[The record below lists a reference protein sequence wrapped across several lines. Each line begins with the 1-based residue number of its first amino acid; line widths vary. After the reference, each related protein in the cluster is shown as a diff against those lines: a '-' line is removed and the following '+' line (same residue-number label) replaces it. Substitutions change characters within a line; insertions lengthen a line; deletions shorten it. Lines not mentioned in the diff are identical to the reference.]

1 MQYIKSYISG
11 MEFTL
16 EEMRGQLAKLKT
28 RISAACAQAGRSR
41 ESVLLVWVSKF
52 HPAEAVEN
60 AIALGA
66 KVFGENRVQE
76 AESKFSERRVALDG
90 STVQCH
96 VIGPVQS
103 NKLKKAAIVADC
115 IHSIASMEAVEKL
128 EKVCAALP
136 GEKVAVHPG
145 EKVAASGKT
154 LEILFQV
161 NAGEEETKSGLDVAN
176 ADAFLAELER
186 VAGACGPDGRSEKFP
201 HLKFRGLMTIGKNT
215 GVAEDSRECFAF
227 LRNLQQKYL
236 ARGGVFA
243 NFDQLSMGM
252 TGDLEVAIEEGST
265 MIRVGT
271 ALFGERDYSKPVND
285 PV

>member
-1 MQYIKSYISG
+1 

-16 EEMRGQLAKLKT
+16 DEMREHLAALEA
-28 RISAACAQAGRSR
+28 RIGEACKIAGRSR
-41 ESVLLVWVSKF
+41 ESVKLVWVSKF

-66 KVFGENRVQE
+66 TDFGENRVQE
-76 AESKFSERRVALDG
+76 AELKFSEPRMAKDG
-90 STVQCH
+90 SRVRCH

-115 IHSIASMEAVEKL
+115 IHSIASIEAVEKL

-136 GEKVAVHPG
+136 GENGA
-145 EKVAASGKT
+145 GKI
-154 LEILFQV
+154 LDILFQV
-161 NAGEEETKSGLDVAN
+161 NAGEEETKSGLDVHEAE
-176 ADAFLAELER
+176 AFLESLAARGET
-186 VAGACGPDGRSEKFP
+186 AFP
-201 HLKFRGLMTIGKNT
+201 HLRFRGLMTIGKNT

-227 LRNLQQKYL
+227 LRGLRDKFL
-236 ARGGVFA
+236 ARGGAFA
-243 NFDQLSMGM
+243 HFDQLSMGM

-271 ALFGERDYSKPVND
+271 ALFGERDYNR
-285 PV
+285 

>member
-1 MQYIKSYISG
+1 

-16 EEMRGQLAKLKT
+16 EEMREHLAALEA
-28 RISAACAQAGRSR
+28 RISEACKVAGRSR
-41 ESVLLVWVSKF
+41 DAVKLVWVSKF

-66 KVFGENRVQE
+66 TDFGENRVQE
-76 AESKFSERRVALDG
+76 AELKFSAPRMAKDG
-90 STVQCH
+90 SRVRCH

-115 IHSIASMEAVEKL
+115 IHSIASIEAVEKL
-128 EKVCAALP
+128 ERVCAALP
-136 GEKVAVHPG
+136 SNGGSGEQ
-145 EKVAASGKT
+145 GKI
-154 LEILFQV
+154 LDILFQV
-161 NAGEEETKSGLDVAN
+161 NAGEEETKSGLDVHEAE
-176 ADAFLAELER
+176 AFLNGLAEK
-186 VAGACGPDGRSEKFP
+186 AGAASDGKSENFP
-201 HLKFRGLMTIGKNT
+201 HLRFRGLMTIGKNT

-227 LRNLQQKYL
+227 LRNLQQKFL
-236 ARGGVFA
+236 AKGGVFA

-271 ALFGERDYSKPVND
+271 ALFGERDYGKPVND

>member
-1 MQYIKSYISG
+1 

-16 EEMRGQLAKLKT
+16 EEMREHLAALEA
-28 RISAACAQAGRSR
+28 RITEACKVAGRSR
-41 ESVLLVWVSKF
+41 DSVKLVWVSKF
-52 HPAEAVEN
+52 HPAEAVAN

-66 KVFGENRVQE
+66 TDFGENRVQE
-76 AESKFSERRVALDG
+76 AELKFSEPLTAKDG
-90 STVQCH
+90 SRVRCH

-115 IHSIASMEAVEKL
+115 IHSIASIEAVEKL
-128 EKVCAALP
+128 EKVCAAQD
-136 GEKVAVHPG
+136 KV
-145 EKVAASGKT
+145 
-154 LEILFQV
+154 LEILFQI
-161 NAGEEETKSGLDVAN
+161 NAGEEETKSGLDVHEAENFLNDLESRGAN
-176 ADAFLAELER
+176 A
-186 VAGACGPDGRSEKFP
+186 FP
-201 HLKFRGLMTIGKNT
+201 HLRFRGLMTIGKNT

-227 LRNLQQKYL
+227 LRNLQQKFL
-236 ARGGVFA
+236 AKGGAFA
-243 NFDQLSMGM
+243 DFDQLSMGM

>member
-1 MQYIKSYISG
+1 
-11 MEFTL
+11 MEFTRDEMAAHLAVL
-16 EEMRGQLAKLKT
+16 EN
-28 RISAACAQAGRSR
+28 RIGEACRVAGRTR
-41 ESVLLVWVSKF
+41 ESVNLVWVSKF

-76 AESKFSERRVALDG
+76 AESKFSVRRFAKDG
-90 STVQCH
+90 TPVQCH

-115 IHSIASMEAVEKL
+115 IHSIACIEAVEKL
-128 EKVCAALP
+128 EKVCAGLALP
-136 GEKVAVHPG
+136 GAGNVA
-145 EKVAASGKT
+145 ENVAGNVAGGKI
-154 LEILFQV
+154 LDILFQV

-176 ADAFLAELER
+176 AEAFLAELESR
-186 VAGACGPDGRSEKFP
+186 AGACDAEGKSEKFP
-201 HLKFRGLMTIGKNT
+201 HLRFRGLMTIGKNT

-227 LRNLQQKYL
+227 LRNLRDKFR

-243 NFDQLSMGM
+243 KFDQLSMGM
-252 TGDLEVAIEEGST
+252 TGDLEVAIEEGAT

-271 ALFGERDYSKPVND
+271 ALFGERDYTH
-285 PV
+285 

>member
-1 MQYIKSYISG
+1 

-16 EEMRGQLAKLKT
+16 EEMREHLAALEA
-28 RISAACAQAGRSR
+28 RISEACKIAGRSR
-41 ESVLLVWVSKF
+41 DSVKLVWVSKF
-52 HPAEAVEN
+52 HPAEAVAN

-66 KVFGENRVQE
+66 TDFGENRVQE
-76 AESKFSERRVALDG
+76 AELKFSQPLTAKDG
-90 STVQCH
+90 SRVRCH

-115 IHSIASMEAVEKL
+115 IHSIASIEAVDKL
-128 EKVCAALP
+128 EKVCAAQD
-136 GEKVAVHPG
+136 KI
-145 EKVAASGKT
+145 
-154 LEILFQV
+154 LEILFQI
-161 NAGEEETKSGLDVAN
+161 NAGEEETKSGLDVHEAENFLNDLEARGAN
-176 ADAFLAELER
+176 A
-186 VAGACGPDGRSEKFP
+186 FP
-201 HLKFRGLMTIGKNT
+201 HLRFRGLMTIGKNT

-227 LRNLQQKYL
+227 LRNLQQKFL
-236 ARGGVFA
+236 AKGGAFA
-243 NFDQLSMGM
+243 HFDQLSMGM

>member
-1 MQYIKSYISG
+1 

-16 EEMRGQLAKLKT
+16 DEMREHLAALEA
-28 RISAACAQAGRSR
+28 RISEACRIAGRSR
-41 ESVLLVWVSKF
+41 ESVQLVWVSKF

-76 AESKFSERRVALDG
+76 AESKFSERRAALDG
-90 STVQCH
+90 SPVQCH

-128 EKVCAALP
+128 EKVCASLP
-136 GEKVAVHPG
+136 AGNGAANGNGAVSG
-145 EKVAASGKT
+145 GKT

-176 ADAFLAELER
+176 ADAFLAELEGC
-186 VAGACGPDGRSEKFP
+186 VFP

-236 ARGGVFA
+236 AKGGVFA
-243 NFDQLSMGM
+243 DFDQLSMGM

>member
-1 MQYIKSYISG
+1 

-16 EEMRGQLAKLKT
+16 EEMRGHLATLEA
-28 RISAACAQAGRSR
+28 RIAEACKIAGRSR
-41 ESVLLVWVSKF
+41 ESVKLVWVSKF

-60 AIALGA
+60 AISLGA
-66 KVFGENRVQE
+66 TDFGENRVQE
-76 AESKFSERRVALDG
+76 AELKFSAPRMAKDG
-90 STVQCH
+90 SRVRCH

-115 IHSIASMEAVEKL
+115 IHSIASIEAVEKL
-128 EKVCAALP
+128 ERVCAALP
-136 GEKVAVHPG
+136 GNGGSG
-145 EKVAASGKT
+145 EQGKI
-154 LEILFQV
+154 LDILFQV
-161 NAGEEETKSGLDVAN
+161 NAGEEETKSGLDVHEAE
-176 ADAFLAELER
+176 AFLADLEKR
-186 VAGACGPDGRSEKFP
+186 AGAASADGKSENFP
-201 HLKFRGLMTIGKNT
+201 HLRFRGLMTIGKNT

-227 LRNLQQKYL
+227 LRGLQQKFL
-236 ARGGVFA
+236 AKGGAFA
-243 NFDQLSMGM
+243 KFDQLSMGM

>member
-1 MQYIKSYISG
+1 

-16 EEMRGQLAKLKT
+16 DEMREHLAALEA
-28 RISAACAQAGRSR
+28 RISEACKIAGRSR
-41 ESVLLVWVSKF
+41 ESVKLVWVSKF

-66 KVFGENRVQE
+66 TDFGENRVQE
-76 AESKFSERRVALDG
+76 AELKFSEPRMAKDG
-90 STVQCH
+90 SRVRCH

-115 IHSIASMEAVEKL
+115 IHSIASVEALEKL

-136 GEKVAVHPG
+136 GENGA
-145 EKVAASGKT
+145 GKI
-154 LEILFQV
+154 LDILFQV
-161 NAGEEETKSGLDVAN
+161 NAGEEETKSGLDVHEAE
-176 ADAFLAELER
+176 AFLESLAARGET
-186 VAGACGPDGRSEKFP
+186 AFP
-201 HLKFRGLMTIGKNT
+201 HLRFRGLMTIGKNT

-227 LRNLQQKYL
+227 LRALQQKFF
-236 ARGGVFA
+236 AKGGAFA
-243 NFDQLSMGM
+243 HFDQLSMGM

-271 ALFGERDYSKPVND
+271 ALFGERDYSRPVND

>member
-1 MQYIKSYISG
+1 

-16 EEMRGQLAKLKT
+16 EEMREHLATLEA
-28 RISAACAQAGRSR
+28 RISNACKIAGRSR
-41 ESVLLVWVSKF
+41 ESVKLVWVSKF

-60 AIALGA
+60 AISLGA
-66 KVFGENRVQE
+66 TDFGENRVQE
-76 AESKFSERRVALDG
+76 AELKFSSPRTALDG
-90 STVQCH
+90 SCVRCH

-136 GEKVAVHPG
+136 GDGTGAPQ
-145 EKVAASGKT
+145 GKF
-154 LEILFQV
+154 LDILFQV
-161 NAGEEETKSGLDVAN
+161 NAGEEETKSGLDIHEAET
-176 ADAFLAELER
+176 FLNNLEAR
-186 VAGACGPDGRSEKFP
+186 GAAAFP
-201 HLKFRGLMTIGKNT
+201 HLRFRGLMTIGKNT

-227 LRNLQQKYL
+227 LRNLQQKFL
-236 ARGGVFA
+236 AKGGVFS

-271 ALFGERDYSKPVND
+271 ALFGERDYSK
-285 PV
+285 

>member
-1 MQYIKSYISG
+1 

-16 EEMRGQLAKLKT
+16 EEMREHLAALEA
-28 RISAACAQAGRSR
+28 RITEACKVAGRSR
-41 ESVLLVWVSKF
+41 DSVKLVWVSKF
-52 HPAEAVEN
+52 HPAEAVAN

-66 KVFGENRVQE
+66 TDFGENRVQE
-76 AESKFSERRVALDG
+76 AELKFSQPLTAKDG
-90 STVQCH
+90 SRVRCH

-115 IHSIASMEAVEKL
+115 IHSIASIEAVEKL
-128 EKVCAALP
+128 EKVCAAQD
-136 GEKVAVHPG
+136 KV
-145 EKVAASGKT
+145 
-154 LEILFQV
+154 LEILFQI
-161 NAGEEETKSGLDVAN
+161 NAGEEETKSGLDVHEAENFLNDLESRGAN
-176 ADAFLAELER
+176 A
-186 VAGACGPDGRSEKFP
+186 FP
-201 HLKFRGLMTIGKNT
+201 HLRFRGLMTIGKNT

-227 LRNLQQKYL
+227 LRNLQQKFL
-236 ARGGVFA
+236 AKGGAFA

-271 ALFGERDYSKPVND
+271 ALFGERDYSKPIND

>member
-1 MQYIKSYISG
+1 
-11 MEFTL
+11 MEFSL
-16 EEMRGQLAKLKT
+16 DEMREHLTALEA
-28 RISAACAQAGRSR
+28 RITEACKIAGRSR
-41 ESVLLVWVSKF
+41 DSVKLVWVSKF

-66 KVFGENRVQE
+66 TDFGENRVQE
-76 AESKFSERRVALDG
+76 AELKFSEPRKALNGERVR
-90 STVQCH
+90 CH

-115 IHSIASMEAVEKL
+115 IHSIASIEAVEKL
-128 EKVCAALP
+128 EKVCAAKN
-136 GEKVAVHPG
+136 KV
-145 EKVAASGKT
+145 
-154 LEILFQV
+154 LDILFQV
-161 NAGEEETKSGLDVAN
+161 NAGEEETKSGLDVHEAE
-176 ADAFLAELER
+176 AFLADLESR
-186 VAGACGPDGRSEKFP
+186 GASAFP
-201 HLKFRGLMTIGKNT
+201 HLRFRGLMTIGKNT

-227 LRNLQQKYL
+227 LRNLQQKFL
-236 ARGGVFA
+236 AKGGVFA

>member
-1 MQYIKSYISG
+1 

-16 EEMRGQLAKLKT
+16 EEMRGQLAKLET
-28 RISAACAQAGRSR
+28 RIDVACKAAGRTR

-90 STVQCH
+90 SPVQCH

-128 EKVCAALP
+128 EKVCAGLA
-136 GEKVAVHPG
+136 GESVAAHPG
-145 EKVAASGKT
+145 ESAVTGGKI

-161 NAGEEETKSGLDVAN
+161 NAGEEETKSGLDVEN
-176 ADAFLAELER
+176 ADAFLAEIER
-186 VAGACGPDGRSEKFP
+186 RGADFP
-201 HLKFRGLMTIGKNT
+201 HLRFRGLMTIGKNT

-265 MIRVGT
+265 MIRIGT

>member
-1 MQYIKSYISG
+1 

-16 EEMRGQLAKLKT
+16 EEMRTHLAALEA
-28 RISAACAQAGRSR
+28 RISNACKIAGRSR
-41 ESVLLVWVSKF
+41 ESVKLVWVSKF

-60 AIALGA
+60 AISLGA
-66 KVFGENRVQE
+66 TDFGENRVQE
-76 AESKFSERRVALDG
+76 AELKFSAPRMALDG
-90 STVQCH
+90 SRVRCH

-103 NKLKKAAIVADC
+103 NKLKKAAIVADS
-115 IHSIASMEAVEKL
+115 IHSIASIEAVEKL

-136 GEKVAVHPG
+136 GENGV
-145 EKVAASGKT
+145 GKI
-154 LEILFQV
+154 LDILFQV
-161 NAGEEETKSGLDVAN
+161 NAGEEETKSGLDVHEAEN
-176 ADAFLAELER
+176 FLNGLAARGET
-186 VAGACGPDGRSEKFP
+186 AFP
-201 HLKFRGLMTIGKNT
+201 HLRFRGLMTIGKNT

-227 LRNLQQKYL
+227 LRNLQQKFL
-236 ARGGVFA
+236 AKGGLFA